1 MQKII
6 EENIEIIEQ
15 LCKKYDVKSLY
26 AFGSVV
32 SEKFNEQSDID
43 FLIKFNTLD
52 FSNYA
57 DNYLNLAE
65 ELENVFDRK
74 VDLVTEKSLSNPYFI
89 ESVNSSRIM
98 IYENWS

>member
-98 IYENWS
+98 IYEN

>member
-1 MQKII
+1 LQKII

-98 IYENWS
+98 IYEN